1 MNSKYPHKEIK
12 RRPRDRF
19 NEATYEIF
27 TIFNFRIYNSYI
39 SNSIFFISDRIRR
52 RGINRPESESEIYN
66 DEAGT
71 YSGLVKNVK

>member
-39 SNSIFFISDRIRR
+39 SNSIFLSVI
-52 RGINRPESESEIYN
+52 
-66 DEAGT
+66 
-71 YSGLVKNVK
+71 GLEDVELTDLKANQKSTMTKLEPTVDL

>member
-39 SNSIFFISDRIRR
+39 SNSNLLSVI
-52 RGINRPESESEIYN
+52 
-66 DEAGT
+66 
-71 YSGLVKNVK
+71 GLEDVELTDLKVSQKSTMTKLEPTVDL

>member
-1 MNSKYPHKEIK
+1 MNSKFPHKEVK

-19 NEATYEIF
+19 NEATYEILQFSIFEF
-27 TIFNFRIYNSYI
+27 TILTFQTQ
-39 SNSIFFISDRIRR
+39 FFISDRIRR